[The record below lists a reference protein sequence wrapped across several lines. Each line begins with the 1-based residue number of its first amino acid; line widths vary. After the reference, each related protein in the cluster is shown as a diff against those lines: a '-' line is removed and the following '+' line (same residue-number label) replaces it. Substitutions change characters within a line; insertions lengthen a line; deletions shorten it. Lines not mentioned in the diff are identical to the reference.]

1 MAWNDVLSLGGPT
14 TNRAKLIKIA
24 VTLLVAVI
32 GVVTAHNTTVNDIKT
47 DLAAKADAE
56 SVERVNIRLT
66 RIETLL
72 SEVVATKQEQL
83 TLAAEIERRL
93 SAIEAKLR

>member
-1 MAWNDVLSLGGPT
+1 MAWNEVLSLGGVGSS
-14 TNRAKLIKIA
+14 RAKVIKVV

-32 GVVTAHNTTVNDIKT
+32 GVVTAYNTTVNDLKAE
-47 DLAAKADAE
+47 LATKVDAE
-56 SVERVNIRLT
+56 AVERVNIRLA

-83 TLAAEIERRL
+83 TLATEIERRL

>member
-1 MAWNDVLSLGGPT
+1 MAWNDVLTLGGST
-14 TNRAKLIKIA
+14 SSRTKLIKIA

-32 GVVTAHNTTVNDIKT
+32 GVVTAYNTTVNDIKT
-47 DLAAKADAE
+47 ELADKADAE
-56 SVERVNIRLT
+56 SVEQINIRLT

-83 TLAAEIERRL
+83 TLATEIERRL
-93 SAIEAKLR
+93 SAIEAKLK

>member
-1 MAWNDVLSLGGPT
+1 MAWNDVLTLGGSSAART
-14 TNRAKLIKIA
+14 KVVKIV
-24 VTLLVAVI
+24 VTLLVTVI
-32 GVVTAHNTTVNDIKT
+32 GMVTAYNTTVNDIKT

-56 SVERVNIRLT
+56 SVQQVNIRLT